1 MSLLSLSSICWQH
14 LKVLKLKVGKNV
26 GTRGMGRNTGRGEE
40 SQSQMHGGSKPGESE
55 SNAASTVAQ
64 NWGGSSKYQPR
75 TKCAIFDLSGV
86 RAKELNVWV
95 NILEKEGDV
104 RRGKSGEERCHCGGT
119 KTWASNL

>member
-1 MSLLSLSSICWQH
+1 MW
-14 LKVLKLKVGKNV
+14 
-26 GTRGMGRNTGRGEE
+26 GREARGETLAEVRRVRVKCTAARNQE
-40 SQSQMHGGSKPGESE
+40 SQSRTRTAQWLKTGGGRASISRVP
-55 SNAASTVAQ
+55 NAR
-64 NWGGSSKYQPR
+64 N
-75 TKCAIFDLSGV
+75 FDLSGV